1 MPQERVSRYAKSE
14 RIHQQQ
20 QMCATRDAK
29 ADPSGTRNKMIPDG
43 NTDLNKGR
51 VPEMA
56 TGQVHKVFLHLNL
69 FKR

>member
-1 MPQERVSRYAKSE
+1 MPQQRVSRYAKSE

-20 QMCATRDAK
+20 MCAARDVK
-29 ADPSGTRNKMIPDG
+29 ANPSGTRNKMIPDG

-51 VPEMA
+51 APEMV
-56 TGQVHKVFLHLNL
+56 TGQVHKVFLYLNL